1 MLFDVIFTFVLDMH
15 IHIAIINLQLYVTD
29 VVYLQA
35 VLLSLI
41 LQLVAQVTVNL
52 LRLRQKISL
61 SMMTS
66 QDRICVQCVTNVL
79 QGSNI

>member
-41 LQLVAQVTVNL
+41 LQLVAHVTVNL